1 MTSEP
6 GQSTQLELAVA
17 RTLAEASSAAHA
29 YEGVME
35 SIGTALGWELGAVWE
50 VDPSG
55 RSLRCVAVWHA
66 PGERADRFVSLSE
79 RMSLAR
85 GEGLPGRVWDTGQP
99 AWIADVGDDDNFP
112 RSRAAADAGLTA
124 AVSFPIRGPRDVVGT
139 MEFFARELQE
149 PDDAVLAST
158 AVLGRLIGQFVVRRR
173 AEAASL
179 EDEAT
184 TQAVLGAALDAVI
197 TMDARG
203 CVLEFNPAAEQMF
216 GYVRADTVGKDMAEL
231 IIPPSLRDA
240 HRRGLERFLQT
251 GRGSYLDNRIEI
263 RGMRADGREFPVEL
277 TITQIELPGEA
288 IFTGFIRDVTDRKR
302 VESELAAS
310 RARLVETADTER
322 RRLER
327 NLHDGAQQHLVALAL
342 KLAMAAESLPD
353 HPKRARR
360 LLDETRADLALALAE
375 LRELAR
381 GIHPAVLSE
390 RGLAAALTALA
401 DRSNLQVELGE
412 LPSER
417 LPERVEVAAYFVV
430 SEALTNVTRY
440 AEADDASVSVTVDGD
455 RAVVKVVDKG
465 RGGASMDAG
474 TGLRGL
480 ADRVEALGGKLTLDS
495 PAGAGTTVRA
505 SIPLG

>member
-1 MTSEP
+1 
-6 GQSTQLELAVA
+6 
-17 RTLAEASSAAHA
+17 
-29 YEGVME
+29 
-35 SIGTALGWELGAVWE
+35 
-50 VDPSG
+50 
-55 RSLRCVAVWHA
+55 
-66 PGERADRFVSLSE
+66 
-79 RMSLAR
+79 
-85 GEGLPGRVWDTGQP
+85 
-99 AWIADVGDDDNFP
+99 
-112 RSRAAADAGLTA
+112 
-124 AVSFPIRGPRDVVGT
+124 
-139 MEFFARELQE
+139 
-149 PDDAVLAST
+149 
-158 AVLGRLIGQFVVRRR
+158 
-173 AEAASL
+173 
-179 EDEAT
+179 
-184 TQAVLGAALDAVI
+184 
-197 TMDARG
+197 MDARG

-401 DRSNLQVELGE
+401 DRSNLQVELGD

-440 AEADDASVSVTVDGD
+440 AEADDASVSVTVEGD

-480 ADRVEALGGKLTLDS
+480 ADRVEALGGRLTLDS